1 LSQTLKNEQFLMAKT
16 KLTKVGIFIST
27 LLVAIGLIQCT
38 PTVVKYSSRN
48 PDLFQKPTDK
58 LVGQSRGND
67 ENSAKPEIY
76 VKQKKISIESRD
88 KPNTTGSL
96 FNPESEGNYLFT
108 PASPM
113 KIGRY
118 LTVNIVSARNKAQDP
133 DTKPPAAAKP
143 GDPAAPEDDLL
154 KALPDLT
161 PKEKGE
167 VSLLK
172 DFKMK
177 ITHKYPNGDVLA
189 QVERNSQTVDDFH
202 NLSAEARIPYEKLAS
217 GDPLTTDDLTDVK
230 FNEYQEDE
238 AIHRHSS
245 GWQDEYSLRL
255 SGFNEAKSK
264 VAAELADQRSK
275 MQETKQRLEERIK
288 TLSTE
293 RKLIAKQ
300 REELSQKRQDS
311 ENKLKN
317 AKEKI
322 QESTEVI
329 EEQKQTIEEQQQ
341 ALEAAAEAEK
351 EKASSKKGSKDE

>member
-1 LSQTLKNEQFLMAKT
+1 MVKIQST
-16 KLTKVGIFIST
+16 KLWILIGP
-27 LLVAIGLIQCT
+27 LLGSLVLIQCN

-48 PDLFQKPTDK
+48 PDLFEKPTDK

-67 ENSAKPEIY
+67 ENSPKPEIY

-113 KIGRY
+113 KVGRY
-118 LTVNIVSARNKAQDP
+118 VTVNIASTRNNTQDP
-133 DTKPPAAAKP
+133 NAKP
-143 GDPAAPEDDLL
+143 TSAPKPSDPAVPEDELL
-154 KALPDLT
+154 KTLPDLA

-189 QVERNSQTVDDFH
+189 LVERNSQTVDDFH
-202 NLSAEARIPYEKLAS
+202 NLSAEAKIPYEKLAS
-217 GDPLTTDDLTDVK
+217 GDPLTTDDLTEVK
-230 FNEYQEDE
+230 FNEFREDE
-238 AIHRHSS
+238 AIQRHSS

-288 TLSTE
+288 TLSSE

-300 REELSQKRQDS
+300 REELSQKRQES
-311 ENKLKN
+311 ENKLKT
-317 AKEKI
+317 AKQKI
-322 QESTEVI
+322 EESSEVI

-341 ALEAAAEAEK
+341 ALEDAAEAEK
-351 EKASSKKGSKDE
+351 EKSSEKKGSKDE